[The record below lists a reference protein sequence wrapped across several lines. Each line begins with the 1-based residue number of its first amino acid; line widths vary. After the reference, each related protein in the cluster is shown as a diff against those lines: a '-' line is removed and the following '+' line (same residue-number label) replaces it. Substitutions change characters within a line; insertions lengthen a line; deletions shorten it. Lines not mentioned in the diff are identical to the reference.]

1 MQAVLQEERQQGD
14 GQDVVLHFDENVQ
27 RGARRVLERV
37 AYRIADHRRL
47 VSIRTLPAQIP
58 VFDELLGVVPD
69 AAKWVRNASTSA
81 APISAGWR
89 TS

>member
-37 AYRIADHRRL
+37 AYRIADHRRS
-47 VSIRTLPAQIP
+47 VGVRSLPAQISI
-58 VFDELLGVVPD
+58 FDELLGVVPGT
-69 AAKWVRNASTSA
+69 AK
-81 APISAGWR
+81 
-89 TS
+89 